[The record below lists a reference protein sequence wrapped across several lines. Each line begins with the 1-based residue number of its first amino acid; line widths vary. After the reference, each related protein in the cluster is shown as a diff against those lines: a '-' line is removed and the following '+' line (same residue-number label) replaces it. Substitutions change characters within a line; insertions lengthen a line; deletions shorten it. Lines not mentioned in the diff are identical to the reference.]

1 MIFDG
6 ILAIVIAYLLGS
18 IPSAYIVTR
27 IKTGKDIRKLGGGNA
42 GARNVFHEVG
52 PWAAVIVGIADFV
65 KGQGRYLSPGGYW
78 VGPSRGCCLGYCR
91 GNYRLPLS
99 LSWRLGWRR

>member
-1 MIFDG
+1 MING
-6 ILAIVIAYLLGS
+6 IIAVVIAYLLGS

-27 IKTGKDIRKLGGGNA
+27 IKTGKDIRKLGGGNV
-42 GARNVFHEVG
+42 GARNVFHEAG
-52 PWAAVIVGIADFV
+52 PWAAVIVGIADV
-65 KGQGRYLSPGGYW
+65 GKGAGAVLIAGWLLGWPKPW
-78 VGPSRGCCLGYCR
+78 LCLGYCR